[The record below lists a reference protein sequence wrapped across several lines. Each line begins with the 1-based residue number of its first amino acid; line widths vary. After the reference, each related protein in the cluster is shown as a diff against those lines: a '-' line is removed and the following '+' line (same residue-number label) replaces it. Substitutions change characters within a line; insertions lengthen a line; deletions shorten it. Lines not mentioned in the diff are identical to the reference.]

1 MGRRGSSGV
10 SVVVNP
16 ALPLV
21 TLVTPSFNQGQ
32 FLEETLL
39 SVQRQDYPRV
49 EHIVVDGGS
58 SDGSLDIIRRHE
70 RRLARWVREPD
81 RGQTDAIAKGFH
93 LATGDIFAWLN
104 SDDLL
109 MPSAVGVVVRE
120 LTREPALGLVYG
132 DRIEIDAKGNVLNA
146 VRLPSHRDGM
156 FRRNFTIPQET
167 AFFSRQAYEAVGGVD
182 TGLQFAMDF
191 DLWVRLAAVA
201 PMRHLPVF
209 LGCYRRHGASKSV
222 EMHADGSGQKYS
234 TESESVY
241 RRHFGRGLPSR
252 RMMFW
257 YRAASKGRLV
267 IERASRDYRR
277 ERGRLLAEA
286 EGGS

>member
-1 MGRRGSSGV
+1 
-10 SVVVNP
+10 
-16 ALPLV
+16 LPLV
-21 TLVTPSFNQGQ
+21 SIVTPSFNQGR

-39 SVQRQDYPRV
+39 SVQRQDYPRI

-58 SDGSLDIIRRHE
+58 SDGTLDIIRRHE
-70 RRLARWVREPD
+70 RSLARWMSEPD
-81 RGQTDAIAKGFH
+81 EGQTDAIAKGFS
-93 LATGDIFAWLN
+93 LASGDILAWLN

-109 MPSAVGVVVRE
+109 MPSAVRVAVAE
-120 LTREPALGLVYG
+120 LVGDPALGLVYG
-132 DRIEIDAKGNVLNA
+132 DRIEIDSRGNITNV
-146 VRLPSHRDGM
+146 VQLPSHRNSM

-167 AFFSRQAYEAVGGVD
+167 AFFRRQAYEAAGGVD
-182 TGLQFAMDF
+182 RSLHFAMDF

-201 PMRHLPVF
+201 PMRHVPLF
-209 LGCYRRHGASKSV
+209 LGSYRQHGTSKSV
-222 EMHADGSGQKYS
+222 EIHADGAGQKYS
-234 TESESVY
+234 TESEAVY

-257 YRAASKGRLV
+257 YRVASKGRLV